1 MAMPSVRIAGAKS
14 GQTNLIQLPGTP
26 GSQITQ
32 YAVVSIPQPRL
43 VTTQATTTNA
53 ATISGQVTVSGVRTA
68 TGISAQSKPVSS
80 TSKPEI
86 VKIGGKM
93 ITHPTLIQGQTPNSA
108 TPKIVQSAH
117 LQPITAQQLVNAKVL
132 GVQGFQGLSQVSQ
145 LNQRVKAGTSIRM
158 VNASNLNIA
167 NIDGKPIIIAKTP
180 TMIQSPNQIQK
191 TIWTQQGNNVNAVGK
206 TNIIGTLP
214 ASQLQ
219 SSQVMFGNQIV
230 KLQPQQSSAS
240 VQSNATGQTMSVI
253 NINANSSNSTGT
265 TQTVSGISTGTSRT
279 VVLGSSGQTI
289 KVHAP
294 NVITTTAKPAV
305 KNVIKGTNLT
315 SSPGQRVVLAV
326 QGGTQF
332 ILPQNFQGGTI
343 NLKGLK
349 MIPIQTSQTAQIQ
362 TNINSQMT
370 STSQAINPPNSAT
383 GES

>member
-1 MAMPSVRIAGAKS
+1 MI
-14 GQTNLIQLPGTP
+14 NTP
-26 GSQITQ
+26 NFFKFL
-32 YAVVSIPQPRL
+32 VPQPRL

-68 TGISAQSKPVSS
+68 TGISAHPKTVSS

-93 ITHPTLIQGQTPNSA
+93 ITQPTLIQGQTSNST
-108 TPKIVQSAH
+108 TPKIMQSAH

-167 NIDGKPIIIAKTP
+167 NIDGKQVFIAKTP
-180 TMIQSPNQIQK
+180 TMIQSQNQLQK

-214 ASQLQ
+214 TSQLQ

-230 KLQPQQSSAS
+230 KLQQQQSATS
-240 VQSNATGQTMSVI
+240 VQSNTGQTMSVI
-253 NINANSSNSTGT
+253 NINANSTNTTGT
-265 TQTVSGISTGTSRT
+265 TQTVSGMSTGTSRT

-305 KNVIKGTNLT
+305 KVSKF
-315 SSPGQRVVLAV
+315 
-326 QGGTQF
+326 QF
-332 ILPQNFQGGTI
+332 
-343 NLKGLK
+343 K
-349 MIPIQTSQTAQIQ
+349 
-362 TNINSQMT
+362 
-370 STSQAINPPNSAT
+370 
-383 GES
+383 